1 MSGSATVFKSS
12 SIKDIMENFGS
23 HSNSIDYNFQS
34 ERRSDKNLF
43 KNQLVLEKD
52 EYGISMP

>member
-1 MSGSATVFKSS
+1 
-12 SIKDIMENFGS
+12 MENFDS
-23 HSNSIDYNFQS
+23 NSNSIDYNLQS

-43 KNQLVLEKD
+43 KNQLLLEKD

>member
-23 HSNSIDYNFQS
+23 YSNSIDYNFQS
-34 ERRSDKNLF
+34 ERRIDKNLF